1 MGKFVDTKFSDDCF
15 CSQQPLTS
23 EEITYAELSLPRNL
37 HSVDCQRI
45 NNTRS
50 SHIEE
55 PTIYAQIETCSK
67 TDGEITQE
75 TPLLNGHHRESMV

>member
-1 MGKFVDTKFSDDCF
+1 MFYNL
-15 CSQQPLTS
+15 QPMTN
-23 EEITYAELSLPRNL
+23 EEITYAELSLPRNI
-37 HSVDCQRI
+37 HMTDAQRI
-45 NNTRS
+45 SNPR

-67 TDGEITQE
+67 IDGDVTQE